1 MELTKLGEFGS
12 YSFEK
17 QVWRRTTT
25 FQHAF
30 QSGTLVG
37 KKKKKKKLLVRG
49 FRLVWKIT
57 SDAAGQVEENS
68 FDWHHSALFFLPGDG
83 HELISEFSYITSIV
97 VFIKR
102 TCYLTEL
109 NIPWAANSA
118 ERVRLAAGAGRAWNT
133 TTGVAAGFFFHL
145 SIHEWT
151 CLRNIL
157 KTSKC
162 VHLSVRLDDHSKWYP
177 PPSFSP

>member
-1 MELTKLGEFGS
+1 MPWSWPSWVSLEVIRWKNKSDDE
-12 YSFEK
+12 
-17 QVWRRTTT
+17 RRHFNMHFRVSTGR
-25 FQHAF
+25 QEEE
-30 QSGTLVG
+30 
-37 KKKKKKKLLVRG
+37 KLLVRG

-83 HELISEFSYITSIV
+83 RELISEFSYTASIV

-118 ERVRLAAGAGRAWNT
+118 ERVRGWLLEQEGHGTPPRVWRQ
-133 TTGVAAGFFFHL
+133 VFFF
-145 SIHEWT
+145 
-151 CLRNIL
+151 
-157 KTSKC
+157 TSPFMNEPAC
-162 VHLSVRLDDHSKWYP
+162 EI
-177 PPSFSP
+177 F